1 MRLRIT
7 NFSAKSPDDD
17 HRFSFESA
25 GALECD
31 NDKLETVAASC
42 CVRCARIVLVGC
54 ALSFARYSELGMMC
68 EWLPIGHFN
77 LIIHGVYYERS
88 SASVGSPVPTRAGE

>member
-1 MRLRIT
+1 MMITALVSNLQVRLSAIT
-7 NFSAKSPDDD
+7 TSLKQLRQAVVCDA
-17 HRFSFESA
+17 R
-25 GALECD
+25 ALFW
-31 NDKLETVAASC
+31 S
-42 CVRCARIVLVGC
+42 VG

-77 LIIHGVYYERS
+77 LIIHGVYDERS